1 MTEKPT
7 DKRTILIVDD
17 DLDLSMLIQDMLE
30 DNGYASLYAASI
42 DEAYEVLTNNKCDLI
57 LLDINLPDGTGF
69 SLCKELRHTSQVP
82 IIFAS
87 ARTSEDDKVNGLDM
101 GGDDYIA
108 KPYSLKELMSR
119 IRSILR
125 RTYGVDDNKSEVLTL
140 NTDGNEIEINR
151 HARTVSRNKSNVDM
165 KPKEFDLLVYMAENR
180 GRVLTKAQIMS
191 AVWGLYSDVEP
202 STVAVHVRWLREKL
216 ETDPS
221 HPQLIR
227 TVWGTGYVLGD
238 SESTFSK
245 KQYNKNADRVHV
257 RHNHSF
263 WLAVLQGEAG
273 RDTADKR

>member
-42 DEAYEVLTNNKCDLI
+42 DEAYEVLTDNRCDLI

-69 SLCKELRHTSQVP
+69 ILCQELRQSSQIP

-125 RTYGVDDNKSEVLTL
+125 RTYGSDDDKFELLVL
-140 NTDGNEIEINR
+140 NTEGNKIEINR
-151 HARTVSRNKSNVDM
+151 HARTVSRNKGNVDM

-180 GRVLTKAQIMS
+180 GRVLTKEQIMS

-238 SESTFSK
+238 SE
-245 KQYNKNADRVHV
+245 
-257 RHNHSF
+257 
-263 WLAVLQGEAG
+263 
-273 RDTADKR
+273 

>member
-1 MTEKPT
+1 MADKQT

-69 SLCKELRHTSQVP
+69 TLCQELRQSSQIP

-125 RTYGVDDNKSEVLTL
+125 RTYGSDDDKSEILVL
-140 NTDGNEIEINR
+140 NTEGNKIEINR

-165 KPKEFDLLVYMAENR
+165 KPKEFDLLVYMVENR
-180 GRVLTKAQIMS
+180 GRVLTKEQIMS

-238 SESTFSK
+238 
-245 KQYNKNADRVHV
+245 
-257 RHNHSF
+257 
-263 WLAVLQGEAG
+263 GE
-273 RDTADKR
+273 

>member
-1 MTEKPT
+1 MTEKHT

-17 DLDLSMLIQDMLE
+17 DADLSMLIQDMLE
-30 DNGYASLYAASI
+30 DNGYAFLYAASI
-42 DEAYEVLTNNKCDLI
+42 DDAYEVLTDNKCDLI
-57 LLDINLPDGTGF
+57 LLDINFPDGTGF
-69 SLCKELRHTSQVP
+69 SFCKELRHTSQVP

-87 ARTSEDDKVNGLDM
+87 ARTSEDD
-101 GGDDYIA
+101 
-108 KPYSLKELMSR
+108 
-119 IRSILR
+119 
-125 RTYGVDDNKSEVLTL
+125 NKSEMLTM

-180 GRVLTKAQIMS
+180 GRVLTKEQIMS
-191 AVWGLYSDVEP
+191 AVWGVYSDVEP

-238 SESTFSK
+238 SE
-245 KQYNKNADRVHV
+245 
-257 RHNHSF
+257 
-263 WLAVLQGEAG
+263 
-273 RDTADKR
+273 

>member
-1 MTEKPT
+1 MTEKHT

-17 DLDLSMLIQDMLE
+17 DADLSMLIQDMLE
-30 DNGYASLYAASI
+30 DNGYAFLYAASI
-42 DEAYEVLTNNKCDLI
+42 DDAYEVLTDNKCDLI

-69 SLCKELRHTSQVP
+69 SFCKELRNTSQVP

-125 RTYGVDDNKSEVLTL
+125 RTYGVDDNKSEMLTL

-151 HARTVSRNKSNVDM
+151 HARTVSRNKGNVDM
-165 KPKEFDLLVYMAENR
+165 KPKEFDLLVYMVENR
-180 GRVLTKAQIMS
+180 GRVLTKEQIMS

-238 SESTFSK
+238 RE
-245 KQYNKNADRVHV
+245 
-257 RHNHSF
+257 
-263 WLAVLQGEAG
+263 
-273 RDTADKR
+273 

>member
-17 DLDLSMLIQDMLE
+17 DLDLSMLVQDMLE

-42 DEAYEVLTNNKCDLI
+42 DEAYEVLTDNRCDLI

-69 SLCKELRHTSQVP
+69 TLCQELRQSSQIP

-125 RTYGVDDNKSEVLTL
+125 RTYGVDGNKSEMLTL

-151 HARTVSRNKSNVDM
+151 HARTVSRNKGNVDM

-180 GRVLTKAQIMS
+180 GRVLTKEQIMS

-238 SESTFSK
+238 SE
-245 KQYNKNADRVHV
+245 
-257 RHNHSF
+257 
-263 WLAVLQGEAG
+263 
-273 RDTADKR
+273 

>member
-7 DKRTILIVDD
+7 DNRTILIVDD

-69 SLCKELRHTSQVP
+69 SLCKELRHISQVP

-125 RTYGVDDNKSEVLTL
+125 RTYGVDDNKSEMLTL

-151 HARTVSRNKSNVDM
+151 YARTVSRNKGNVDM

-180 GRVLTKAQIMS
+180 GRVLTKEQIMS

-238 SESTFSK
+238 SE
-245 KQYNKNADRVHV
+245 
-257 RHNHSF
+257 
-263 WLAVLQGEAG
+263 
-273 RDTADKR
+273 

>member
-7 DKRTILIVDD
+7 DNRTILIVDD

-69 SLCKELRHTSQVP
+69 SLCKELRHISQVP

-125 RTYGVDDNKSEVLTL
+125 RTYGVDDNKSEMLIL

-151 HARTVSRNKSNVDM
+151 HARTVSRNKGNVDM

-180 GRVLTKAQIMS
+180 GRVLTKEQIMS

-238 SESTFSK
+238 SE
-245 KQYNKNADRVHV
+245 
-257 RHNHSF
+257 
-263 WLAVLQGEAG
+263 
-273 RDTADKR
+273 

>member
-17 DLDLSMLIQDMLE
+17 DADLSMLIQDMLE

-42 DEAYEVLTNNKCDLI
+42 DEAYEVLTDNRCDLI

-69 SLCKELRHTSQVP
+69 TLCQELRQSSQIP

-125 RTYGVDDNKSEVLTL
+125 RTYGSDDDKSELLVL
-140 NTDGNEIEINR
+140 NTEGNKIDINR
-151 HARTVSRNKSNVDM
+151 HARTVGRNKSNVDM

-180 GRVLTKAQIMS
+180 GRVLTKEQIMS

-238 SESTFSK
+238 SE
-245 KQYNKNADRVHV
+245 
-257 RHNHSF
+257 
-263 WLAVLQGEAG
+263 
-273 RDTADKR
+273 

>member
-1 MTEKPT
+1 MW
-7 DKRTILIVDD
+7 
-17 DLDLSMLIQDMLE
+17 
-30 DNGYASLYAASI
+30 NGSHGCFDSIWSLNMIEY
-42 DEAYEVLTNNKCDLI
+42 LPGKF
-57 LLDINLPDGTGF
+57 INYLALGNHF
-69 SLCKELRHTSQVP
+69 SLGKLTVFADFMNRSLVDKMSFLRDFTLIGKVAYS
-82 IIFAS
+82 FN
-87 ARTSEDDKVNGLDM
+87 DKLNVFDM

-125 RTYGVDDNKSEVLTL
+125 RTYGVDDNKSEMLTL

-151 HARTVSRNKSNVDM
+151 HARTVNRNKSNVDM

-180 GRVLTKAQIMS
+180 GRVLTKEQIMS

-238 SESTFSK
+238 SE
-245 KQYNKNADRVHV
+245 
-257 RHNHSF
+257 
-263 WLAVLQGEAG
+263 
-273 RDTADKR
+273 

>member
-1 MTEKPT
+1 MTEKHT

-17 DLDLSMLIQDMLE
+17 DADLSMLIQDMLE
-30 DNGYASLYAASI
+30 DNGYAFLYAASI
-42 DEAYEVLTNNKCDLI
+42 DDAYEVLTDNKCDLI
-57 LLDINLPDGTGF
+57 LLDINLPAGTGF
-69 SLCKELRHTSQVP
+69 SFCKELRHTSQVP

-125 RTYGVDDNKSEVLTL
+125 RTYGVDDNKSEMLTL

-180 GRVLTKAQIMS
+180 GRVLSKEQIMS

-238 SESTFSK
+238 SE
-245 KQYNKNADRVHV
+245 
-257 RHNHSF
+257 
-263 WLAVLQGEAG
+263 
-273 RDTADKR
+273 

>member
-1 MTEKPT
+1 MADKQT

-30 DNGYASLYAASI
+30 DNGYASLYAASL
-42 DEAYEVLTNNKCDLI
+42 DEAYEVLTDNRCDLI

-69 SLCKELRHTSQVP
+69 TLCQELRQSSQIP

-125 RTYGVDDNKSEVLTL
+125 RTYGSDDDKFEILAL
-140 NTDGNEIEINR
+140 NTEGNKIEINR

-165 KPKEFDLLVYMAENR
+165 KPKEFDLLVYMVENR
-180 GRVLTKAQIMS
+180 GKVLTKEQIMS

-238 SESTFSK
+238 
-245 KQYNKNADRVHV
+245 
-257 RHNHSF
+257 
-263 WLAVLQGEAG
+263 GE
-273 RDTADKR
+273 

>member
-7 DKRTILIVDD
+7 DNRTILIVDD

-69 SLCKELRHTSQVP
+69 SLCKELRHISQVP
-82 IIFAS
+82 IIFVS

-125 RTYGVDDNKSEVLTL
+125 RTYGVDDNKSEMLTL

-151 HARTVSRNKSNVDM
+151 HARTVSRNKGNVDM

-180 GRVLTKAQIMS
+180 GRVLTKEQIMS

-238 SESTFSK
+238 SE
-245 KQYNKNADRVHV
+245 
-257 RHNHSF
+257 
-263 WLAVLQGEAG
+263 
-273 RDTADKR
+273 

>member
-1 MTEKPT
+1 MADKPT

-30 DNGYASLYAASI
+30 DNGYASLYAASL
-42 DEAYEVLTNNKCDLI
+42 DEAYEVLTDNRCDLI

-69 SLCKELRHTSQVP
+69 TLCQELRQSSQIP

-125 RTYGVDDNKSEVLTL
+125 RTYGSDDDKSEILVL
-140 NTDGNEIEINR
+140 NTEGNKIEINR

-165 KPKEFDLLVYMAENR
+165 KPKEFDLLVYMVENR
-180 GRVLTKAQIMS
+180 GRVLTKEQIMS

-238 SESTFSK
+238 
-245 KQYNKNADRVHV
+245 
-257 RHNHSF
+257 
-263 WLAVLQGEAG
+263 GE
-273 RDTADKR
+273 

>member
-17 DLDLSMLIQDMLE
+17 DLDLSMLVQDMLE

-42 DEAYEVLTNNKCDLI
+42 DEAYEVLTDNRCDLI

-69 SLCKELRHTSQVP
+69 TLCQELRQSSQIP

-125 RTYGVDDNKSEVLTL
+125 RTYGSDDDKSELLVL
-140 NTDGNEIEINR
+140 NTEGNKIEINR
-151 HARTVSRNKSNVDM
+151 HARTVSRNKGNVDM

-180 GRVLTKAQIMS
+180 GRVLTKEQIMS

-238 SESTFSK
+238 SE
-245 KQYNKNADRVHV
+245 
-257 RHNHSF
+257 
-263 WLAVLQGEAG
+263 
-273 RDTADKR
+273 

>member
-87 ARTSEDDKVNGLDM
+87 ARTSEDDKVTGLDM

-108 KPYSLKELMSR
+108 KP
-119 IRSILR
+119 
-125 RTYGVDDNKSEVLTL
+125 
-140 NTDGNEIEINR
+140 
-151 HARTVSRNKSNVDM
+151 
-165 KPKEFDLLVYMAENR
+165 
-180 GRVLTKAQIMS
+180 
-191 AVWGLYSDVEP
+191 
-202 STVAVHVRWLREKL
+202 
-216 ETDPS
+216 
-221 HPQLIR
+221 
-227 TVWGTGYVLGD
+227 
-238 SESTFSK
+238 
-245 KQYNKNADRVHV
+245 
-257 RHNHSF
+257 
-263 WLAVLQGEAG
+263 
-273 RDTADKR
+273 

>member
-7 DKRTILIVDD
+7 DNRTILIVDD

-69 SLCKELRHTSQVP
+69 SLCKELRHISQVP
-82 IIFAS
+82 IIFVS

-125 RTYGVDDNKSEVLTL
+125 RTYGVDDNKSEMLTL

-151 HARTVSRNKSNVDM
+151 HARTVSRNKGNVDM

-180 GRVLTKAQIMS
+180 GRVLTKEQIMS

-227 TVWGTGYVLGD
+227 TVWGTGYVLGL
-238 SESTFSK
+238 SLI
-245 KQYNKNADRVHV
+245 HI
-257 RHNHSF
+257 
-263 WLAVLQGEAG
+263 
-273 RDTADKR
+273 

>member
-42 DEAYEVLTNNKCDLI
+42 DEAYEVLTDNRCDLI

-69 SLCKELRHTSQVP
+69 TLCQELRQSSQIP

-119 IRSILR
+119 IRSIFR
-125 RTYGVDDNKSEVLTL
+125 RTYGSDDDKSELLVL
-140 NTDGNEIEINR
+140 NTEGNKIEINR

-180 GRVLTKAQIMS
+180 GRVLTKEQIMS

-238 SESTFSK
+238 SE
-245 KQYNKNADRVHV
+245 
-257 RHNHSF
+257 
-263 WLAVLQGEAG
+263 
-273 RDTADKR
+273 

>member
-1 MTEKPT
+1 
-7 DKRTILIVDD
+7 
-17 DLDLSMLIQDMLE
+17 
-30 DNGYASLYAASI
+30 
-42 DEAYEVLTNNKCDLI
+42 
-57 LLDINLPDGTGF
+57 
-69 SLCKELRHTSQVP
+69 
-82 IIFAS
+82 
-87 ARTSEDDKVNGLDM
+87 M

-125 RTYGVDDNKSEVLTL
+125 RTYGSDDDKSELLVL
-140 NTDGNEIEINR
+140 NTEGNKIEINR

-180 GRVLTKAQIMS
+180 GRVLTKEQIMS

-238 SESTFSK
+238 SE
-245 KQYNKNADRVHV
+245 
-257 RHNHSF
+257 
-263 WLAVLQGEAG
+263 
-273 RDTADKR
+273 

>member
-1 MTEKPT
+1 MTEKHT

-17 DLDLSMLIQDMLE
+17 DGDLSMLIQDMLE
-30 DNGYASLYAASI
+30 DNGYASLYAASM
-42 DEAYEVLTNNKCDLI
+42 DEAYDVLTNNRCDLI

-69 SLCKELRHTSQVP
+69 SLCQELRQTSQVP

-125 RTYGVDDNKSEVLTL
+125 RTYGSDDDKSEILFLSVE
-140 NTDGNEIEINR
+140 GNKIEINR
-151 HARTVSRNKSNVDM
+151 HARTVSRNKNNVDM
-165 KPKEFDLLVYMAENR
+165 KPKEFDLLVYMAENK
-180 GRVLTKAQIMS
+180 GRVLTKEQIMS
-191 AVWGLYSDVEP
+191 AVWGMYSDVEP

-227 TVWGTGYVLGD
+227 TVWGSGYVLED
-238 SESTFSK
+238 AE
-245 KQYNKNADRVHV
+245 
-257 RHNHSF
+257 
-263 WLAVLQGEAG
+263 
-273 RDTADKR
+273 

>member
-1 MTEKPT
+1 MAEKPT
-7 DKRTILIVDD
+7 DNRTILIVDD

-57 LLDINLPDGTGF
+57 LLDINLPDGTGV

-125 RTYGVDDNKSEVLTL
+125 RTYGVDDNKSEMLTL

-151 HARTVSRNKSNVDM
+151 HARTVSRNKGNVDM

-180 GRVLTKAQIMS
+180 GRVLTKEQIMS

-238 SESTFSK
+238 SE
-245 KQYNKNADRVHV
+245 
-257 RHNHSF
+257 
-263 WLAVLQGEAG
+263 
-273 RDTADKR
+273 

>member
-42 DEAYEVLTNNKCDLI
+42 DEAYEVLTDNRCDLI

-69 SLCKELRHTSQVP
+69 TLCQELRQSSQIP

-125 RTYGVDDNKSEVLTL
+125 RTYGVDDNKSEMLTL

-151 HARTVSRNKSNVDM
+151 HARTVSRNKGNVDM

-180 GRVLTKAQIMS
+180 GRVLTKEQIMS

-238 SESTFSK
+238 SE
-245 KQYNKNADRVHV
+245 
-257 RHNHSF
+257 
-263 WLAVLQGEAG
+263 
-273 RDTADKR
+273 

>member
-1 MTEKPT
+1 MAEKPT
-7 DKRTILIVDD
+7 DNRTILIVDD

-69 SLCKELRHTSQVP
+69 SLCKELRHISQVP

-125 RTYGVDDNKSEVLTL
+125 RTYGVDDNKSEMLTL

-151 HARTVSRNKSNVDM
+151 HARTVSRNKGNVDM

-180 GRVLTKAQIMS
+180 GRVLTKEQIMS

-238 SESTFSK
+238 SE
-245 KQYNKNADRVHV
+245 
-257 RHNHSF
+257 
-263 WLAVLQGEAG
+263 
-273 RDTADKR
+273 

>member
-17 DLDLSMLIQDMLE
+17 DADLSMLIQDMLE

-42 DEAYEVLTNNKCDLI
+42 DEAYEVLTDNRCDLI

-69 SLCKELRHTSQVP
+69 TLCQELRQSSQIP

-125 RTYGVDDNKSEVLTL
+125 RTYGSDDDKSELLVL
-140 NTDGNEIEINR
+140 NTEGNKIDINR

-180 GRVLTKAQIMS
+180 GRVLTKEQIMS

-216 ETDPS
+216 EADPS

-238 SESTFSK
+238 S
-245 KQYNKNADRVHV
+245 DRQ
-257 RHNHSF
+257 R
-263 WLAVLQGEAG
+263 Q
-273 RDTADKR
+273 

>member
-7 DKRTILIVDD
+7 DNRTILIVDD

-69 SLCKELRHTSQVP
+69 SLCKELRHISQVP

-125 RTYGVDDNKSEVLTL
+125 RTYGVDDNKSEMLTL

-151 HARTVSRNKSNVDM
+151 HARTVSRNKGNVDM

-180 GRVLTKAQIMS
+180 GRVLTKEQIMS

-238 SESTFSK
+238 SE
-245 KQYNKNADRVHV
+245 
-257 RHNHSF
+257 
-263 WLAVLQGEAG
+263 
-273 RDTADKR
+273 

>member
-1 MTEKPT
+1 MDSEDIGGDRMTEKPT

-42 DEAYEVLTNNKCDLI
+42 DEAYEVLTDNRCDLI

-69 SLCKELRHTSQVP
+69 TLCQELRQSSQIP

-125 RTYGVDDNKSEVLTL
+125 RTYGSDDDKFELLVL
-140 NTDGNEIEINR
+140 NTEGNKIEINR
-151 HARTVSRNKSNVDM
+151 HARTVSRNKGNVDM

-180 GRVLTKAQIMS
+180 GRVLTKEQIMS

-238 SESTFSK
+238 SE
-245 KQYNKNADRVHV
+245 
-257 RHNHSF
+257 
-263 WLAVLQGEAG
+263 
-273 RDTADKR
+273 